1 MYLAFIKIFE
11 KLQYMKCYHRTF
23 SVLLNVCKEQSH
35 VFETF
40 FLHVNMCTR
49 VSFWREGWEG
59 FVEPWDDI
67 DFIS

>member
-1 MYLAFIKIFE
+1 
-11 KLQYMKCYHRTF
+11 MKCYHRTF
-23 SVLLNVCKEQSH
+23 SFLLNVCKEQSH